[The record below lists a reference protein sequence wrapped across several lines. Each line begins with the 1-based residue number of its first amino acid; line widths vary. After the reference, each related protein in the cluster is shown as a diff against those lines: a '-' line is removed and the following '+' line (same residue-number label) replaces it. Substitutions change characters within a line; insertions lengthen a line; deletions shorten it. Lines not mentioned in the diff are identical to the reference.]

1 MKIIKKSVLALLIAV
16 MLCSGFVFSSCKK
29 QNNDSGDDTKYETI
43 NIVKSGLSGYKIVI
57 PANATECEKFSS
69 EELRDFVKQSTGA
82 VLSIATDNN
91 VVYNPLDKVI
101 SIGETT
107 IKTQAGVKMN
117 DGLRKDAFALSSVKR
132 MIFIYGNSDR
142 ANLYG
147 VYEFLEQFVGVR
159 FLTAEYT
166 YVPEQQNVE
175 LQIPLNIVKNPAF
188 DQRQYWSMDAQT
200 NALYAAR
207 KRMVTYWN
215 WSEPQYGYGMYR
227 DFEASGHNVIRLL
240 KSGAES
246 FGLDSIPENAYATD
260 IAGNRMSAVVNDEV
274 VYDICWSDGINDDG
288 TLVKEVKTAADGTKQ
303 PTAAQLLLE
312 GLKNLLKENT
322 TATIFCIM
330 QEDTTSVVC
339 DCPDCHAKKE
349 LYGAVSGNIV
359 RMINAIA
366 KEINIYNQG
375 EQGDGR
381 DIRIAT
387 YAYGYSQEAPVA
399 TKDGKYVVYDDT
411 VIPNDH
417 VIIEYCT
424 MDGCNHTLAINDE
437 NQGAFHKDC
446 LSKWEW
452 LCEKNDNLAIYTYT
466 ANYGCALTY
475 NPNLKTLKENIVC
488 IYENLNRDMVTFEN
502 SIYTGDWQQSLRTY
516 VASVLFWN
524 PYAEVQ
530 PLIDEFITL
539 TYGRSAKVVS
549 AYVERMEALCDYNRS
564 QFGSEFFLTVAD
576 NTDYMIHQ
584 SKFWQLGALETSVR
598 EIEAEMQA
606 VANDGTLTTSEKERL
621 TTELKRVLIS
631 PMLTMKFNYE
641 TYYGLAG
648 DKDAFVEELK
658 GLISE
663 FPGMSQHANK
673 YGLI

>member
-1 MKIIKKSVLALLIAV
+1 MKIIKKSLFALLIAV
-16 MLCSGFVFSSCKK
+16 MLCSAFVFSSCKK
-29 QNNDSGDDTKYETI
+29 QNDSSSDDTKYETI
-43 NIVKSGLSGYKIVI
+43 SIVKSGLSGYKIVI
-57 PANATECEKFSS
+57 PKDATACETFAA
-69 EELRDFVKQSTGA
+69 EELRDFVKQSTN
-82 VLSIATDNN
+82 VTLSIASDDT
-91 VVYNPLDKVI
+91 VTYSQYNKVI
-101 SIGETT
+101 SIGETSL
-107 IKTQAGVKMN
+107 KTEAGVKMN
-117 DGLRKDAFALSSVKR
+117 DGLRIDAYALTSVRR

-142 ANLYG
+142 ASLYG

-166 YVPEQQNVE
+166 YVPENKNLE
-175 LQIPLNIVKNPAF
+175 LKIPLTIVKDPAF
-188 DQRQYWSMDAQT
+188 DQRQYWNMDTQT
-200 NALYAAR
+200 NALFAAR
-207 KRMVTYWN
+207 KRIVTYWN

-288 TLVKEVKTAADGTKQ
+288 TFVKEVKVAKDGTKQ

-366 KEINIYNQG
+366 KEINIYNKG

-399 TKDGKYVVYDDT
+399 TKDGKYVVYDNT

-437 NQGAFHKDC
+437 NQGVFHKDC
-446 LSKWEW
+446 LAKWEW

-466 ANYGCALTY
+466 ANYACALTY
-475 NPNLKTLKENIVC
+475 NPNLKTLQENIIY

-502 SIYTGDWQQSLRTY
+502 CIYVGDWQQSLRTY
-516 VASVLFWN
+516 VASVLFWD

-539 TYGRSAKVVS
+539 TYGRSAKVV
-549 AYVERMEALCDYNRS
+549 ADYVERMEALCDYDRS
-564 QFGSEFFLTVAD
+564 EYGDDFFLMVSD

-584 SKFWQLGALETSVR
+584 AKFWKLGALETSVR
-598 EIEAEMQA
+598 EIKAEMQA
-606 VANDGTLTTSEKERL
+606 VADDETLTASEKARL
-621 TTELKRVLIS
+621 TTELKRVIIS

-648 DKDAFVEELK
+648 DRDAFIEELK

-663 FPGMSQHANK
+663 FSGMNQHANK

>member
-16 MLCSGFVFSSCKK
+16 MLCSGFVLSSCKK

-57 PANATECEKFSS
+57 PENATECEKFSS

-82 VLSIATDNN
+82 VLSIAADND

-159 FLTAEYT
+159 FLTADYT
-166 YVPEQQNVE
+166 YVPELQNVE
-175 LQIPLNIVKNPAF
+175 LQIPLNVVKNPAF

-475 NPNLKTLKENIVC
+475 NPNLKTLKENIVY

>member
-16 MLCSGFVFSSCKK
+16 MLCSGFVLSSCKK

-57 PANATECEKFSS
+57 PENATECEKFSS

-82 VLSIATDNN
+82 VLSIAADND

-159 FLTAEYT
+159 FLTADYT
-166 YVPEQQNVE
+166 YVPELQNVE
-175 LQIPLNIVKNPAF
+175 LQIPLNVVKNPAF

-227 DFEASGHNVIRLL
+227 DFEARGHNVIQLM

-246 FGLDSIPENAYATD
+246 LGLDNIPDNAYATD
-260 IAGNRMSAVVNDEV
+260 INGNRMSANIDGEI
-274 VYDICWSDGINDDG
+274 VYDICWTDGINDDG
-288 TLVKEVKTAADGTKQ
+288 TFISEIKTAADGTKQ

-312 GLKNLLKENT
+312 GLKKSLKTNT

-330 QEDTTSVVC
+330 QEDTKSVVC
-339 DCPDCHAKKE
+339 DCEDCHAKKE
-349 LYGAVSGNIV
+349 RYGAVSANIV
-359 RMINAIA
+359 RMMNALA
-366 KEINIYNQG
+366 NEINVYNKG

-381 DIRIAT
+381 DIKIAT
-387 YAYGYSQEAPVA
+387 YAYSYSQEAPVFL
-399 TKDGKYVVYDDT
+399 KDGKYTTYDNTVV
-411 VIPNDH
+411 PNDH
-417 VIIEYCT
+417 VIVEYCT

-446 LSKWEW
+446 LAKWEW

-475 NPNLKTLKENIVC
+475 NPNLKTLKENIVY

-598 EIEAEMQA
+598 EIKAEMQA

-621 TTELKRVLIS
+621 TTELKKVLIS

-641 TYYGLAG
+641 AYYGLAG
-648 DKDAFVEELK
+648 DKDTFVDELK